1 MSVARTLEQ
10 VIPFSNSGANSIIE
24 FISQLYDGYNVWIN
38 QDKLDSNSIVALIN
52 NEFEKISPV
61 DYLEYNISV
70 LDSDEIN
77 SGIIRIYLIDNG
89 LKVVI
94 DLSSV
99 EEIDNLEKLRAI
111 DLDDIEEV
119 VLDNSDDNINNR
131 FSCLDYDDSK
141 ITNTKINKREKPM
154 DLMGILDM
162 DSYNRKLETQMQLRF
177 LQDQQNDLDL
187 KSFASNVSNELIK
200 ISSKVKNM
208 SHEEAYDKVADARK
222 RWEATDPYKVDVEAE
237 HLADKWYG
245 KTVTLFDSF
254 ESLDK
259 LNNVTKMLE
268 QVSDL
273 DKRIYDTKKRS
284 EKENLEK
291 QKQQLEDEINST
303 LGDTLNHMTRQS
315 DIDKQIELLDNI
327 KDSFEEY
334 LSDFEKLSTDWDE
347 AISKMK
353 AEKNTIDLVDQ
364 LSSKYLK
371 GHYNSLMPMYQK
383 LISINPPK
391 LFDQYI
397 ESPQVMRTACLNMQ
411 LAFRKA
417 LFNFNRIY
425 NRILD
430 DLEEKLGKLAFSRSL
445 F

>member
-334 LSDFEKLSTDWDE
+334 MSDFEKLSTDWDE

-430 DLEEKLGKLAFSRSL
+430 DLEEKLGKLTFSRSL

>member
-1 MSVARTLEQ
+1 MSVTRTLEQ

-24 FISQLYDGYNVWIN
+24 FISQLYSDYNVWIN
-38 QDKLDSNSIVALIN
+38 QDKLDGNMVLALIN
-52 NEFEKISPV
+52 NEFEKISPL

-70 LDSDEIN
+70 LDSDEVN
-77 SGIIRIYLIDNG
+77 SGIVRIYLVDSG

-99 EEIDNLEKLRAI
+99 EEIDNLEKLRTI
-111 DLDDIEEV
+111 DLEDIED
-119 VLDNSDDNINNR
+119 VLLNNSDDSINNR
-131 FSCLDYDDSK
+131 FSGLDYDDSEVK
-141 ITNTKINKREKPM
+141 TTKVNKREKPM
-154 DLMGILDM
+154 NLMSVLDM
-162 DSYNRKLETQMQLRF
+162 DSYNRKLETQMQLKF

-187 KSFASNVSNELIK
+187 KSFSSNVSNELIK
-200 ISSKVKNM
+200 ISPKVKNM
-208 SHEEAYDKVADARK
+208 SHEEAYDKVVDARK
-222 RWEATDPYKVDVEAE
+222 RWEATDPYKVDIEAE
-237 HLADKWYG
+237 QLADKWYG
-245 KTVTLFDSF
+245 DTVSLFDSF

-259 LNNVTKMLE
+259 LNDITKMLE

-284 EKENLEK
+284 EKETLEK

-334 LSDFEKLSTDWDE
+334 LSDFEKLSSDWDE

-371 GHYNSLMPMYQK
+371 GQYNSLIPMYQK

-417 LFNFNRIY
+417 LSNFNRIY

-430 DLEEKLGKLAFSRSL
+430 DLEEKLVKLNFSRSL

>member
-52 NEFEKISPV
+52 NEFEKISPL

-131 FSCLDYDDSK
+131 FSGLDYDDSK

-208 SHEEAYDKVADARK
+208 PHEEAYDKVIDARK

-259 LNNVTKMLE
+259 LNNITKMLE

-371 GHYNSLMPMYQK
+371 GHYNILMPMYQK